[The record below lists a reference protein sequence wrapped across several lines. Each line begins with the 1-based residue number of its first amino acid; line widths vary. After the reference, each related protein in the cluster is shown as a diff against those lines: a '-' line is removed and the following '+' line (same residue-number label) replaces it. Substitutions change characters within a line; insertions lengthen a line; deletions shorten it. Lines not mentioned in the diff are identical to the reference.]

1 MIVVALAD
9 SDSYLKW
16 GAATLDRV
24 VPGADRHV
32 IVVANPVMPS
42 VAQRDAAVASTSWH
56 GGEVAVMQADAAVA
70 FVREIQAD
78 AVLIAM
84 RGPMAALLLAMLA
97 ELPRRPV
104 LWSGIPG
111 IALPA
116 RRKALIYRAQ
126 ADLVVVHSHRERR
139 AFAELDHAV
148 GLGHRFALTTLPFLD
163 RSPAH
168 GDDVVLA
175 AQALVPVSRA
185 ARATL
190 VARFADAARRNPE
203 RRYVLK
209 VRARAGE
216 RQTHD
221 ERWPLDAVLQR
232 LDDVP
237 PNLVVQT
244 GPMSA
249 SLDRAGG
256 LVTVSSTAIIEA
268 VARGIPAI
276 AIDDDGV
283 DDALLNT
290 IFIGSGLL
298 GSTDDLV
305 AGRFR
310 HADAAW
316 AVDNYL
322 HDPADDDAAQHLD
335 ELRQLRARGELPVRA
350 PARSTRG
357 GALRRA
363 WDRRTALGRH
373 DGDPLGVVALM
384 VGTPVR
390 AVVRGASRLRA
401 RVTPTRAR

>member
-1 MIVVALAD
+1 MIVVALTD

-24 VPGADRHV
+24 VPEAERHV

-42 VAQRDAAVASTSWH
+42 VAQRDAAVASTSWR
-56 GGEVAVMQADAAVA
+56 GGEVAVMQADDAVA
-70 FVREIQAD
+70 FVRAIEAD
-78 AVLIAM
+78 AVLVAM

-116 RRKALIYRAQ
+116 RRKALVYRAQ
-126 ADLVVVHSHRERR
+126 ADLIVVHSHRERR
-139 AFAELDHAV
+139 AFAELDRDA
-148 GLGHRFALTTLPFLD
+148 GLAHRFALTTLPFLD
-163 RSPAH
+163 RRPAH

-185 ARATL
+185 ARTTL
-190 VARFADAARRNPE
+190 VARFAEAARRHPE
-203 RRYVLK
+203 RRFVLK

-221 ERWPLDAVLQR
+221 ERWPLDAVLHR
-232 LDDVP
+232 IGETP
-237 PNLVVQT
+237 ANLVVQT
-244 GPMSA
+244 GSMSA
-249 SLDRAGG
+249 ALDRAGG
-256 LVTVSSTAIIEA
+256 LVTVSSTAILEA
-268 VARGIPAI
+268 IARGIPAL
-276 AIDDDGV
+276 AINDDGV

-290 IFIGSGLL
+290 TFIGSGLL

-310 HADAAW
+310 EPDAAW
-316 AVDNYL
+316 AADNYL

-335 ELRQLRARGELPVRA
+335 ELQRLRLQGALPARV

-357 GALRRA
+357 GVLRRA

-373 DGDPLGVVALM
+373 DGDPLGLVALV

-390 AVVRGASRLRA
+390 AVVRAGSRLRA
-401 RVTPTRAR
+401 RAATVGAR